1 MQRCLTVPHISS
13 QAIPHRLNKKFDE
26 EKASG
31 KTLGE
36 NVKRLWKQNFQR
48 FLHIIF

>member
-13 QAIPHRLNKKFDE
+13 RAIPRRLNKKFDE

-31 KTLGE
+31 KTLKE
-36 NVKRLWKQNFQR
+36 NVERLWK
-48 FLHIIF
+48 

>member
-31 KTLGE
+31 KMWRDCG
-36 NVKRLWKQNFQR
+36 NK
-48 FLHIIF
+48 IFNAFYT

>member
-13 QAIPHRLNKKFDE
+13 RAIPHRLNKKFGE

-31 KTLGE
+31 KNLGE
-36 NVKRLWKQNFQR
+36 NVERLWK
-48 FLHIIF
+48 

>member
-13 QAIPHRLNKKFDE
+13 QTIPRRLNKKFDK
-26 EKASG
+26 EKTSG

-36 NVKRLWKQNFQR
+36 NVERLWK
-48 FLHIIF
+48 

>member
-13 QAIPHRLNKKFDE
+13 QEIPRRSNKKFDK

-31 KTLGE
+31 KTLEE
-36 NVKRLWKQNFQR
+36 NVERLWK
-48 FLHIIF
+48 

>member
-13 QAIPHRLNKKFDE
+13 QAIPRRLNKKFDE

-31 KTLGE
+31 KTLGKMWRDCG
-36 NVKRLWKQNFQR
+36 NK
-48 FLHIIF
+48 IFNAFYT